1 MKKSENMMST
11 HELLLSLEKV
21 LVSSNVLIRSVK
33 NCENELKNFYL
44 ISVEINNQLIE
55 LYVNIRNI
63 GSAYLP
69 NKPYI
74 LRRQV
79 GKLSFDDLPPNNKK
93 SLSMLIGIAN
103 IDNEILLACW
113 NPFYFIGHSTNRS
126 CYVLE
131 NSLDK
136 AKNIGLYVG
145 EDCKTPVLVCSSS
158 HFNEMLN
165 VYIERNLVD

>member
-1 MKKSENMMST
+1 MKKSENMMNT

-21 LVSSNVLIRSVK
+21 LVSSNILIRSVK
-33 NCENELKNFYL
+33 NCESELKNFYL

-55 LYVNIRNI
+55 LYINIRNI

-79 GKLSFDDLPPNNKK
+79 GKLSFDNLPPNNKK
-93 SLSMLIGIAN
+93 SLSMLIGVTH
-103 IDNEILLACW
+103 IDNEIILACW

-145 EDCKTPVLVCSSS
+145 EDCKTPVLICSSS
-158 HFNEMLN
+158 HFIEMLN

>member
-33 NCENELKNFYL
+33 KCENKLKNFYL
-44 ISVEINNQLIE
+44 ISVEINNQFID

-74 LRRQV
+74 LQNLLRF
-79 GKLSFDDLPPNNKK
+79 LIM
-93 SLSMLIGIAN
+93 MLKGIKVN
-103 IDNEILLACW
+103 V
-113 NPFYFIGHSTNRS
+113 
-126 CYVLE
+126 CY
-131 NSLDK
+131 
-136 AKNIGLYVG
+136 
-145 EDCKTPVLVCSSS
+145 
-158 HFNEMLN
+158 
-165 VYIERNLVD
+165 

>member
-1 MKKSENMMST
+1 M
-11 HELLLSLEKV
+11 
-21 LVSSNVLIRSVK
+21 
-33 NCENELKNFYL
+33 
-44 ISVEINNQLIE
+44 
-55 LYVNIRNI
+55 NIRNI

-69 NKPYI
+69 KKPYI

-79 GKLSFDDLPPNNKK
+79 GKLSFDDLPSNNKK
-93 SLSMLIGIAN
+93 SLSMLIGVAN
-103 IDNEILLACW
+103 KDNEILLACW
-113 NPFYFIGHSTNRS
+113 NPFYFIGHSTNCS

-145 EDCKTPVLVCSSS
+145 EDCKTPVLVCSS

-165 VYIERNLVD
+165 VYIERNMMD

>member
-21 LVSSNVLIRSVK
+21 LVSSSVLIRSVK

-44 ISVEINNQLIE
+44 ISVEINNQLID

-79 GKLSFDDLPPNNKK
+79 GKLSFDDLPPNSKK
-93 SLSMLIGIAN
+93 SLSMLIGITN
-103 IDNEILLACW
+103 IDSEIILACW

-158 HFNEMLN
+158 NFTEMLN
-165 VYIERNLVD
+165 VYIERNLID